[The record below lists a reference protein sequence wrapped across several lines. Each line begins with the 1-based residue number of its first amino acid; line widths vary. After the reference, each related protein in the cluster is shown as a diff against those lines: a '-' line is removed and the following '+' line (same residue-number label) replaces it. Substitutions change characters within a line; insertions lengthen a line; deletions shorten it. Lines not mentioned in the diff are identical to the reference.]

1 MGAQRYGQLL
11 AEREVFLNRARA
23 CAKLTL
29 PMVIRDDGADS
40 NTSYDTPY
48 QSVGARGVTNLSSNM
63 VLSLFPAGTPFFRLL
78 VSKEEFVQFGPDADR
93 IMGEVEAEL
102 SGIERTVL
110 EEIESLNL
118 RSTLFEVIKNLLI
131 AGSSLIYVQPDGNIR
146 NYTLEDFVCHRD
158 VSGNVTDIIVKESIS
173 ATVAKSLDIKEL
185 DLPSDEKGQVP
196 VDKDI
201 ELFTCVRLQDDGTFY
216 EYQEVRGKI
225 LKGTESYY
233 EADKLPWLALR
244 MSKNTGE
251 SYGRSYVETVV
262 GDLKSLEL
270 LSKSVV
276 ESAAI
281 AAKTLF
287 FVEPASITNISDV
300 ANAGNG
306 AVVPG
311 RAADVSELTSNKS
324 ASLSLVMQA
333 IQQYEQRLSYAF
345 NLLEAT
351 IPSPGAK
358 TATEI
363 NAIVSSL
370 EKVLAG
376 AYAMLASEGMQ
387 PMVRL
392 VINRLQES
400 QTITTVPSEVK
411 LIISTGLAALGRN
424 TDLER
429 LQTFFQLA
437 MGANPEV
444 ASGLIDWDKA
454 MRILET
460 STGVDILKS
469 KETMEQEQM
478 AQQAMMK
485 QQAQQMQQ
493 QQGLDQAGQVA
504 DLITKLPQQ
513 EQEQPTN

>member
-1 MGAQRYGQLL
+1 MGAQRYAQLMS
-11 AEREVFLNRARA
+11 ERDVFLTRARA

-29 PMVIRDDGADS
+29 PMVIRQDGADS
-40 NTSYDTPY
+40 STSYDTPY

-78 VSKEEFVQFGPDADR
+78 VSKTDFAQFGADSDR

-102 SGIERTVL
+102 SDIERTVL

-158 VSGNVTDIIVKESIS
+158 VSGNITDIIVKETIS
-173 ATVAKSLDIKEL
+173 GTVAKSLDIKI
-185 DLPSDEKGQVP
+185 DLPSDDKGARS

-201 ELFTCVRLQDDGTFY
+201 ELYTCVRLEDDGTYY

-225 LKGTESYY
+225 LKDTESYY
-233 EADKLPWLALR
+233 EKDKLPWLPLR
-244 MSKNTGE
+244 MTKNTGE
-251 SYGRSYVETVV
+251 SYGRSYVETVI

-287 FVEPASITNISDV
+287 FVEPASITNIADV

-311 RAADVSELTSNKS
+311 RAADVSELTSQKA
-324 ASLSLVMQA
+324 ASLNLVMGA
-333 IQQYEQRLSYAF
+333 IQQYENRLSYAF

-387 PMVRL
+387 PMVSL

-400 QTITTVPSEVK
+400 NTITTIPDEVK

-429 LQTFFQLA
+429 LQTFFSLA

-444 ASGLIDWDKA
+444 ANGLIDWDKA
-454 MRILET
+454 MRLLET

-469 KETMEQEQM
+469 KETLEQEMQ
-478 AQQAMMK
+478 AQQAAMQEQAK
-485 QQAQQMQQ
+485 QAQQ
-493 QQGLDQAGQVA
+493 QQGLDQAGQMA

-513 EQEQPTN
+513 EEQPQL